1 MQPVSRRSFIAT
13 GSAGALGVAGAAVL
27 GNPLAAGASPAADD
41 SVEASAHDI
50 NRLSGPALLAVRDAR
65 KGKVE
70 LLIGDRSIEF
80 TDKRLVARLA
90 RAGR

>member
-1 MQPVSRRSFIAT
+1 MRVPDFRY
-13 GSAGALGVAGAAVL
+13 
-27 GNPLAAGASPAADD
+27 
-41 SVEASAHDI
+41 HDI
-50 NRLSGPALLAVRDAR
+50 NRLSGPALLAVHDAR